1 MRRALR
7 KMIEDEQ
14 GQALTEFAMILP
26 VLMMVLFAI
35 FQFGVAFNNYI
46 QVTSAAREG
55 ARKGAV
61 SRSAGN
67 CATVSSLAISAAKGA
82 APNLNWGASGAGV
95 TVTDTCVSNAISPN
109 TDFKVTASYPW
120 TVQIFGHAVVN
131 GTMSSST
138 TMRVE

>member
-1 MRRALR
+1 MRRTLR

-61 SRSAGN
+61 SRGAGN
-67 CATVSSLAISAAKGA
+67 CAAVSSLAIAAAQGA
-82 APNLNWGASGAGV
+82 APNLNWGSSGAGV
-95 TVTDTCVSNAISPN
+95 TVSDTCVSNAISPN
-109 TDFKVTASYPW
+109 TDFTVTASYPW
-120 TVQIFGHAVVN
+120 TVQIFGQSVVN